1 MRGRVVTIVGVL
13 LAINVAFI
21 VSDLVLNT
29 EQVSGPAA
37 SSYVTTGEGT
47 AAWHDLLEQTGHEVS
62 RRRDPAAQLDPGSTL
77 ILLEPAPD
85 RFDEA
90 IARTIRAF
98 VEDGGRLVAG
108 GALPDW
114 MSSIVDGDLAWA
126 PVPIGTTKRANP
138 APETTY
144 VDAVAINS
152 IGAWDRLPD
161 GSETLLADAEGRVV
175 AAAFDHGRG
184 RIVLLADVTPVMN
197 SSIAAADNAAFS
209 LGIVGE
215 GGRPVVFDEYVHGYA
230 DEEGLTALPDAWLWA
245 FGLGAIALIAYLIA
259 IGSRL
264 GPPEEPDRML
274 APARRRYLDA
284 MAGMLEKTGQPEA
297 AAAPIRSEVRRM
309 IALRGG
315 RSLDD
320 ATDGISEAAS
330 RLGLSADE
338 INAVVGTDHDKE
350 SLMTSSRLLAR
361 LTRTQGRGESF

>member
-1 MRGRVVTIVGVL
+1 M
-13 LAINVAFI
+13 
-21 VSDLVLNT
+21 
-29 EQVSGPAA
+29 
-37 SSYVTTGEGT
+37 
-47 AAWHDLLEQTGHEVS
+47 
-62 RRRDPAAQLDPGSTL
+62 
-77 ILLEPAPD
+77 
-85 RFDEA
+85 
-90 IARTIRAF
+90 
-98 VEDGGRLVAG
+98 
-108 GALPDW
+108 
-114 MSSIVDGDLAWA
+114 
-126 PVPIGTTKRANP
+126 PIGTTKPANP

-184 RIVLLADVTPVMN
+184 RIVLLADVTAVMN
-197 SSIAAADNAAFS
+197 SSIATADNAAFS

-215 GGRPVVFDEYVHGYA
+215 DGRPVVFDEYVHGYA
-230 DEEGLTALPDAWLWA
+230 DEEGLTAIPDAWLWA
-245 FGLGAIALIAYLIA
+245 FGLGVIALIAYLIA

-309 IALRGG
+309 IAIRGG
-315 RSLDD
+315 RSPDD
-320 ATDGISEAAS
+320 STDGISEAAS

-338 INAVVGTDHDKE
+338 INAVVGTDQDKE